1 MCLIVLTENL
11 GMQLVSAK
19 FVHDFWLKKK
29 KEELTDLLQQL
40 EVDEKNLMQLIIM

>member
-1 MCLIVLTENL
+1 
-11 GMQLVSAK
+11 MQLVSAK
-19 FVHDFWLKKK
+19 FVRDFWLKK